1 MREILVSKLFQEL
14 LGPRTGDIYE
24 TLSFN
29 QLPLSEFTTGILSPT
44 DDDQSKTVMDNQ
56 AENCIL
62 SDRAN
67 GVSSVAS
74 GLQGD
79 SSDDSDVTSMI
90 NPSLNPEKKPSSMG
104 MSFQAKSFDIPEFD
118 ICLTWARYL
127 GTSKTS
133 PEWKRSPK
141 HALLTIL
148 GNLDSDHY
156 FDSLGKKCSKDD
168 AEISFHVKSKDVGE
182 NIFLISLFFVNR
194 TKIPADWK
202 GSESPF
208 YIFQPQI
215 RVVKKDGTEI
225 IPMKDTS
232 YDPESIKTELLYKNR
247 PFFARGHMTSVVWKS
262 VDPEIIDDETKSK
275 FPDAV
280 DLLGFSWADRKIIP
294 EDKVTPFL
302 TPDLRTEYI
311 PMHSILSPKID
322 WQYHDKLELDAK
334 ILSQMW
340 DFNTLDESLQ
350 PIVEQYDL
358 WISDLKKA
366 KIDPAKSPT
375 EIKNNEIVD
384 EIIEE
389 CNTVSA
395 RIKSG
400 IELLKD
406 DDVRLAFCFANMAI
420 NLQTQWRRKEDFKYR
435 PFQLAFILMSMESI
449 VSKDSL
455 FRDTC
460 DLLWVPTGGGKTEAY
475 LVLVALEMGYRRL
488 DAIKHGKSGA
498 GVSVITRYTLRL
510 LTIQQFRRSLSMF
523 TAAEF
528 LRVDNLN
535 SKKPIGW
542 RPDQCLNDNDVLWG
556 STPFSVGMWVGAGVT
571 PNKLEDTPLR
581 KPPYKIPQA
590 LSILEDN
597 TKGKS
602 TSEPA
607 QILNCPTCDNILSI
621 SSKGFDPNVEISIK
635 LIIQSNSKESSLISA
650 MSTFSNSGMTFVDY
664 SISEINPG
672 YFVFEIK
679 FKNQAHTDSRTI
691 NVLWKDISEH
701 FKVQKLDTVLQST
714 SAARP
719 GYFFKKYNSSSR
731 GYDFEIFCTNSSC
744 PLHKNWFGGSPMG
757 GVNDTSINMSSMTNT
772 SNDITLNDGNMLSQ
786 VQKCFMTEDFVS
798 DRIPIPG
805 MTVDEQVYQNLPTMV
820 VATVDKFARLPF
832 EPRASGLFGN
842 VEYYHVLHG
851 YYRPEDDNG
860 KPSQYAKTVKS
871 DTYRRLELKE
881 IPSRPNFIIQDELHL
896 LEGPLG
902 SLTGLY
908 ETSVDFLSQSKH
920 KIKYIASTA
929 TIKRG
934 DDQVKSLF
942 ARKLQVFP
950 PNGVDVDDRFF
961 ITERKEPENHP
972 LVDNEDGRL
981 YFGVLAP
988 GKGALTPIVRIWSR
1002 LAQTVYENVANPDID
1017 RFWTLV
1023 GYFNAIRELGGTT
1036 SLYRQDIPQRIRE
1049 ISTSS
1054 RNLSDSDKVE
1064 LSGRTPSDHL
1074 PSILDTLDTKYPK
1087 APDALFTTSMFGTG
1101 IDVQRL
1107 GLMLVTGQ
1115 PKTTSSYIQ
1124 STGRVGR
1131 KKGALVVVYFRATRP
1146 RDLSHYEYF
1155 IRHHVQIHRTVESP
1169 TVYPFSPTAVDKA
1182 LGPNLVAMLRNMRN
1196 PTTPWNR
1203 KNSARSMTA
1212 SSGNPEIDR
1221 IMNFVKDRVI
1231 HQPEKRKPDDITKDI
1246 LDKIL
1251 SSIGTWRSMA
1261 TDETQL
1267 EYWTIDKET
1276 PAVVLG
1282 DLIHENDGADDAVFS
1297 NSPQSLRDLE
1307 GETGFGT

>member
-14 LGPRTGDIYE
+14 LGPRTGDINE
-24 TLSFN
+24 TLNSN
-29 QLPLSEFTTGILSPT
+29 QLPLSEFTTGILSPK
-44 DDDQSKTVMDNQ
+44 DADQSKAVLDNQ
-56 AENCIL
+56 SDNYVS

-67 GVSSVAS
+67 GVSSVS
-74 GLQGD
+74 TGLQGD
-79 SSDDSDVTSMI
+79 SNDDSEVTSMI

-104 MSFQAKSFDIPEFD
+104 MSFQAESSDVPEFD

-127 GTSKTS
+127 HPSKTS
-133 PEWKRSPK
+133 SEWKRSPRY
-141 HALLTIL
+141 ALLTIH
-148 GNLDSDHY
+148 GTDSDHY
-156 FDSLGKKCSKDD
+156 FDSNGKKCSKDD
-168 AEISFHVKSKDVGE
+168 AEISFHVKSKEDGKNV
-182 NIFLISLFFVNR
+182 FLVSLFFVNR

-202 GSESPF
+202 KTESPF
-208 YIFQPQI
+208 YVFQPQI
-215 RVVKKDGTEI
+215 RVVKKDGTQI
-225 IPMKDTS
+225 VPMKDTS

-247 PFFARGHMTSVVWKS
+247 PFYARGHMTSVVWKS
-262 VDPEIIDDETKSK
+262 VDPEIIDSQTKSK
-275 FPDAV
+275 FPNAAE
-280 DLLGFSWADRKIIP
+280 LLGFSWADRKIIP
-294 EDKVTPFL
+294 PSEVAPFT

-311 PMHSILSPKID
+311 PMHSILSPKTD
-322 WQYHDKLELDAK
+322 WPYQDDLELNAK
-334 ILSQMW
+334 TLSQMW
-340 DFNTLDESLQ
+340 DFKKLEDSLM
-350 PIVEQYDL
+350 PIVTQYDL
-358 WISDLKKA
+358 WISELKRA
-366 KIDPAKSPT
+366 KIDPAKDPR
-375 EIKNNEIVD
+375 EIKNNKLVD
-384 EIIEE
+384 EIIQE
-389 CNTVSA
+389 CNTVSC

-406 DDVRLAFCFANMAI
+406 DDVRLAFCFANMTI
-420 NLQTQWRRKEDFKYR
+420 NLQTQWKNNGADFKYR

-449 VSKDSL
+449 VSNDSQ

-488 DAIKHGKSGA
+488 DAIKNGKSGA

-542 RPDQCLNDNDVLWG
+542 RPEQCSNTNDVLWG

-571 PNKLEDTPLR
+571 PNKLEDLPIPR
-581 KPPYKIPQA
+581 PPYKIPQA
-590 LSILEDN
+590 LTMLQDN
-597 TKGKS
+597 NKVTS
-602 TSEPA
+602 TAEPA
-607 QILNCPTCDNILSI
+607 QILNCPTCENILAI
-621 SSKGFDPNVEISIK
+621 SSKGFEPDVEIPIK
-635 LIIQSNSKESSLISA
+635 LIVHSTSNASSLESA
-650 MSTFSNSGMTFVDY
+650 MSKFPNSGITVVNY
-664 SISEINPG
+664 KISEINPS

-679 FKNQAHTDSRTI
+679 FKNKAITNSRTV
-691 NVLWKDISEH
+691 NDLWKDISEH
-701 FKVQKLDTVLQST
+701 FKAQKLNISLQST

-744 PLHKNWFGGSPMG
+744 RLHKNWFGGSPMG
-757 GVNDTSINMSSMTNT
+757 GVNDTSIDMSSMTKISGN
-772 SNDITLNDGNMLSQ
+772 IELNDGNSLSQ

-842 VEYYHVLHG
+842 VECYHILHG
-851 YYRPEDDNG
+851 YYRPEDDSG
-860 KPSQYAKTVKS
+860 KPHKGAKTIKS
-871 DTYRRLELKE
+871 DTYRRLDLKE
-881 IPSRPNFIIQDELHL
+881 VPARPNFIIQDELHL

-908 ETSVDFLSQSKH
+908 ETSVDFLTRSKH

-934 DDQVKSLF
+934 DAQIKSLF
-942 ARKLQVFP
+942 SRGLQVFP

-1002 LAQTVYENVANPDID
+1002 LAQTAFENQTNPDID

-1049 ISTSS
+1049 ISTSP
-1054 RNLSDSDKVE
+1054 RKLFDSEKIE

-1074 PSILDTLDTKYPK
+1074 PSILDTLGTTYPN

-1155 IRHHVQIHRTVESP
+1155 IRHHVQTHRAVESP
-1169 TVYPFSPTAVDKA
+1169 TVYPFSPTAVDKG
-1182 LGPNLVAMLRNMRN
+1182 LGPNIVAMLRNMRR
-1196 PTTPWNR
+1196 PTTPWHR
-1203 KNSARSMTA
+1203 KNSALSMEK
-1212 SSGNPEIDR
+1212 SSGDPELDK
-1221 IMNFVKDRVI
+1221 IMDFIENRATN
-1231 HQPEKRKPDDITKDI
+1231 QPEKRRPEPGIMSLKTQSNID
-1246 LDKIL
+1246 
-1251 SSIGTWRSMA
+1251 TWRSVA
-1261 TDETQL
+1261 TDNSEL
-1267 EYWTIDKET
+1267 EYWTIDQEK

-1282 DLIHENDGADDAVFS
+1282 DLIHENDAADDAVFS

>member
-14 LGPRTGDIYE
+14 LGPRTGDVYE
-24 TLSFN
+24 TLNSN
-29 QLPLSEFTTGILSPT
+29 QLPVSEFTTGILSPK
-44 DDDQSKTVMDNQ
+44 DSEQSITVMDNQ
-56 AENCIL
+56 ADNLIP
-62 SDRAN
+62 SDRAH
-67 GVSSVAS
+67 GISSAAS

-79 SSDDSDVTSMI
+79 SSDDSEITSMI
-90 NPSLNPEKKPSSMG
+90 NPSLNPQKKPSSMG
-104 MSFQAKSFDIPEFD
+104 MSFQTKSSDIPEFD

-127 GTSKTS
+127 PSSKTS

-141 HALLTIL
+141 YALLTIPVNL
-148 GNLDSDHY
+148 GSDHY
-156 FDSLGKKCSKDD
+156 FDSFGKKCSEADS
-168 AEISFHVKSKDVGE
+168 EISFHVKSKNVRE

-194 TKIPADWK
+194 IKIPVDWK
-202 GSESPF
+202 GTDSQF
-208 YIFQPQI
+208 HIFQPQI
-215 RVVKKDGTEI
+215 RVVKKDGTEV

-232 YDPESIKTELLYKNR
+232 HDPESMKTELLYKNR
-247 PFFARGHMTSVVWKS
+247 PFYARGHMTSVVWKS
-262 VDPEIIDDETKSK
+262 VDPEIIDDETKSQ
-275 FPDAV
+275 FPGAV
-280 DLLGFSWADRKIIP
+280 DLLGFSWADRTIVP
-294 EDKVTPFL
+294 QDKVTPFL

-311 PMHSILSPKID
+311 PMHSILSPKIK
-322 WQYHDKLELDAK
+322 WRYQDKLELDAK

-340 DFNTLDESLQ
+340 DFDTLDESLR
-350 PIVEQYDL
+350 PIVTQYDL

-366 KIDPAKSPT
+366 KIDPAKNPM
-375 EIKNNEIVD
+375 EIKNNELVD

-389 CNTVSA
+389 CNNVSS

-406 DDVRLAFCFANMAI
+406 DDVRLSFCFANMAI
-420 NLQTQWRRKEDFKYR
+420 NLQTQWNRNQDFKYR

-528 LRVDNLN
+528 LRVENVN

-542 RPDQCLNDNDVLWG
+542 RPDQCSNANDVLWG

-571 PNKLEDTPLR
+571 PNKLEDIPLR
-581 KPPYKIPQA
+581 TPPYKIPQA
-590 LSILEDN
+590 LTILKN
-597 TKGKS
+597 NSQGNS

-607 QILNCPTCDNILSI
+607 QILNCPTCKNILAI
-621 SSKGFDPNVEISIK
+621 SSKGFDPNVEITIK
-635 LIIQSNSKESSLISA
+635 LIIQSTSKASSLISA
-650 MSTFSNSGMTFVDY
+650 MSTFSNSQITLVNC

-672 YFVFEIK
+672 YFVFEIR
-679 FKNQAHTDSRTI
+679 FKNKTHTNSRTI
-691 NVLWKDISEH
+691 NVLWDDIREN
-701 FKVQKLDTVLQST
+701 FKVQKLDTSLQST

-719 GYFFKKYNSSSR
+719 GYFFKKYNSSNH

-744 PLHKNWFGGSPMG
+744 PLNKNWFGGSPMG

-772 SNDITLNDGNMLSQ
+772 SNNITLNDGNKLLQ

-842 VEYYHVLHG
+842 VEYYHILHG
-851 YYRPEDDNG
+851 YYRPEEEDG
-860 KPSQYAKTVKS
+860 KPNKYSKTVKS

-881 IPSRPNFIIQDELHL
+881 IPTRPNFIIQDELHL

-908 ETSVDFLSQSKH
+908 ETSVDFLSRSKH

-942 ARKLQVFP
+942 DRELQVFP

-961 ITERKEPENHP
+961 ISERKEPENHP
-972 LVDNEDGRL
+972 LVENEDGRL

-1002 LAQTVYENVANPDID
+1002 LAQTVYENKADPDID

-1054 RNLSDSDKVE
+1054 RNLFDSDKVE

-1101 IDVQRL
+1101 IDIQRL

-1131 KKGALVVVYFRATRP
+1131 RKGALVVVYFRSTRP

-1203 KNSARSMTA
+1203 KNSSRSMRTA
-1212 SSGNPEIDR
+1212 SGDPEMDE
-1221 IMNFVKDRVI
+1221 IMNFVEDRVNR
-1231 HQPEKRKPDDITKDI
+1231 QPEKRKPEDITKEI
-1246 LDKIL
+1246 LDKL
-1251 SSIGTWRSMA
+1251 SSNIATWRSMA
-1261 TDETQL
+1261 TDEPEL
-1267 EYWTIDKET
+1267 PYWTIDKEK

-1282 DLIHENDGADDAVFS
+1282 DLIHENDGADDVVFS